1 MNHSDLDRNA
11 YMLCGSLA
19 KRGYLRW
26 WHSFS
31 GISRETGERRC
42 FFVEYLILNP
52 VPGKPKKGGHAAPS
66 YVRVSA
72 GILPS
77 AADGGLVLHSH
88 YPISAAKYARKPL
101 YFQVEDNVLRE
112 NRITGTVSIS
122 PVQAE
127 TALCATDA
135 GTIVWDLEIYKTI
148 ACHVGFLASPLS
160 SALRALDTFWHA
172 EGIKTHFRG
181 QITVNGELFDVLA
194 DDCDGY
200 ADKHWGSRF
209 NSPWLQ
215 LSSCNL
221 VSERTGKP
229 LKHSALAIDGCCP
242 RFLFFRF
249 RPRLILQLTY
259 TGEDFCYSFGN
270 PLKRVK
276 IKWGTKESRTSFT
289 WHVKAAC
296 RESMV
301 KMTLQSPKA
310 EMLPVEYDR
319 PQGSSGDGKGISR
332 VRIGAS
338 GYGTLDLYRLT
349 PEGKVWIDTLT
360 IQNALC
366 AFEKPGKTASA
377 R

>member
-19 KRGYLRW
+19 RRGYLRW

-31 GISRETGERRC
+31 GISRESGERRS

-52 VPGKPKKGGHAAPS
+52 VPGKPKKGGHVTPS

-77 AADGGLVLHSH
+77 ATDGGLVLHSH

-101 YFQVEDNVLRE
+101 YFQVEDNMLRE
-112 NRITGTVSIS
+112 NRITGTVSVS

-127 TALCATDA
+127 TSLSATDA

-148 ACHVGFLASPLS
+148 ACHVGFLASPLL
-160 SALRALDTFWHA
+160 SALSALDSFWHA

-181 QITVNGELFDVLA
+181 RVTVNGEPFDVMA

-209 NSPWLQ
+209 NNPWLQ

-221 VSERTGKP
+221 ISERTGKP

-259 TGEDFCYSFGN
+259 TGEDFCYSFCS

-276 IKWGTKESRTSFT
+276 IKWGIRESRTFFT
-289 WHVKAAC
+289 WHVKAAD
-296 RESMV
+296 RGSMV
-301 KMTLQSPKA
+301 KVTLQSPKA
-310 EMLPVEYDR
+310 EMLPVEYAR
-319 PQGSSGDGKGISR
+319 PEGAFGNENGISR
-332 VRIGAS
+332 LRIGAS
-338 GYGTLDLYRLT
+338 GYGTLDLYRLA

-366 AFEKPGKTASA
+366 EFEKPRKTASA